1 MLLRVTRRSRRVRVR
16 HPRSELVGTALG
28 SLSRRTGME
37 LRISARRTPGWR
49 VMAETQISSGPVGVM

>member
-1 MLLRVTRRSRRVRVR
+1 
-16 HPRSELVGTALG
+16 VGTALG